1 MYLTLD
7 CAPGEAKMR
16 RRRIFA
22 IDFRVEF
29 EIQGK
34 LDLAGMNAKKKRNSL
49 APYQIGANFVNFSFQ
64 NTRTH
69 NC

>member
-7 CAPGEAKMR
+7 CTLGEAKMR

-29 EIQGK
+29 KIQGK
-34 LDLAGMNAKKKRNSL
+34 LDLAGMNAKKKE
-49 APYQIGANFVNFSFQ
+49 IHWHH
-64 NTRTH
+64 TR
-69 NC
+69 